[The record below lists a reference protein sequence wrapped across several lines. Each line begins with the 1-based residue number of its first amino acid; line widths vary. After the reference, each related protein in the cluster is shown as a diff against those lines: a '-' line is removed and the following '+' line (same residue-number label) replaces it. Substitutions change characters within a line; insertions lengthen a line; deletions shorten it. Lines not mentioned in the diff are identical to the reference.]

1 MRLLMKIK
9 QILISIVASST
20 IFGGILAVTPTAT
33 ITNQVSAAVT
43 KAKVQPNAQPKS
55 VMLPAN
61 WWGPSESVPYPNV
74 AQHPK
79 MWIHVSLAKQRV
91 YLMDGGKTL
100 YTMYASTGLPKRGW
114 GATPKGTF
122 FIQRERGKSFSEG
135 SGRGRISAYN
145 FVSFKDHGVYLFHSV
160 PVDYRG
166 HVLPFPAGAQGKYP
180 SSHGCIHLSLA
191 DSKWFFQNIR
201 YNTMVII
208 N

>member
-1 MRLLMKIK
+1 MKIK
-9 QILISIVASST
+9 QILISIVASSA

-33 ITNQVSAAVT
+33 TTNQVSAAVT

-114 GATPKGTF
+114 GPHLKVPS
-122 FIQRERGKSFSEG
+122 SFNANAASHFLK
-135 SGRGRISAYN
+135 A
-145 FVSFKDHGVYLFHSV
+145 VVVDVSV
-160 PVDYRG
+160 PTT
-166 HVLPFPAGAQGKYP
+166 
-180 SSHGCIHLSLA
+180 SSHSKTTGSTYSTQFPLTTAATSCLSQRVLKVSTLHHTVA
-191 DSKWFFQNIR
+191 ST
-201 YNTMVII
+201 YH
-208 N
+208 